1 MSLWRFVFRKL
12 HITSRCQI
20 SITIIL
26 TELHVELEEVFAS
39 PASRWLLG
47 SHIVRG
53 RPLPQGRLLSPPERL
68 RVRYLVVTAVQILSL
83 DLLKVALRSSVPVF
97 QFLPDVRLRKAIH
110 VLDHLLQLFLAHERS
125 HQLEMV
131 LDAILLVRTRPPE
144 PHRGRSTAIARD

>member
-26 TELHVELEEVFAS
+26 TELHVEFEEVFAS
-39 PASRWLLG
+39 PTSRWLLG

-53 RPLPQGRLLSPPERL
+53 RPLPQGGLLSPPERL

-83 DLLKVALRSSVPVF
+83 DLLQVALWSSVPVF
-97 QFLPDVRLRKAIH
+97 QFLPDVRLGKAIH
-110 VLDHLLQLFLAHERS
+110 VLDHLLQLFLADERS